1 MNAPHDLID
10 GRYRIQS
17 RLGRGGAG
25 TVYKVRDESSGDVL
39 ALKLFD
45 PSEPGSR
52 GELSALMELRHA
64 SLARLVTVGQ
74 DYFTMEHVE
83 GKSLDKVLLPT
94 KSWKE
99 MGLELLS
106 ALQAVHEGGWLHGD
120 LKPAHVVVIP
130 GGRIKLLDFGLAS
143 RERSGNIRM
152 GGTPGYVAPEI
163 LRGQPADVRS
173 DLYACGAIL
182 YLMATGHKA
191 FDGSSVQ
198 EILLRQASSDPPP
211 PHSLN
216 PRLSRADS
224 DLILKL
230 MQRDP
235 ALRPSS
241 AASAM
246 TSLGGES
253 KEARRDLLQS
263 PLLGQDK
270 LIDRL
275 GRLLQSA
282 VGGKGRFILL
292 HGEEGVGRSRLLEQL
307 AGEARILG
315 LRSHVVRIRPW
326 SSTSHQQVIQ
336 ALSEGLGMN
345 LGNGDEAIR
354 TLQETTPPPGLQTR
368 VLLLDDVQ
376 DAEASTL
383 ELVEAVAAL
392 CARTPL
398 YVVMAWRDGLI
409 HGSAF
414 HSLPSVSRSPAFHD
428 ALLPR
433 LDKDSMEAIV
443 RSTLGQDTP
452 PAGLCDKLL
461 EHAQGKPKALREAL
475 KTLVDQGSLR
485 FQAGRWICDTPIR
498 LPRSREHDQWLLSR
512 FEKLDDTAK
521 TAVQASALSSQP
533 APLELL
539 EAVCSSSG
547 AKLLGTLRDLVGAGM
562 LVRREWGWSVPSDF
576 LAKVAL
582 ESLGPE
588 GRRKFHRQILR
599 IVEKARDPLQ
609 RALLC
614 WPHALEAGDST
625 RAVEELEQAISLLVK
640 GGQEASSIE
649 LCRKLLKVAG
659 QDHAKARAQCHLRL
673 GQHHRRLESWEE
685 AARELTMAMTLDPAH
700 ASSPRLHLSLAL
712 CRLEQGLVKEAQ
724 WHLRET
730 RKCGHLD
737 GLDLTLRI
745 LEARALSSSD
755 PESAIPILVDAC
767 REAEALGEGAALLD
781 ATLSLSQLHRERGDL
796 AASDKLLSQA
806 KRRLSDPKARYLIDL
821 ETAEVALED
830 GRAGTAEQV
839 LEDLGSHVSLI
850 LEGRKLVL
858 QSRVALAQGDF
869 GRARQFYSRAL
880 KILPAPRVDESR
892 DILLETATREADRA
906 YTRTLEWLESEARSA
921 DGWSERIATIKTPS
935 ETMGTAKSLSSI
947 AAILN
952 SERQLNRL
960 FPLIMDQ
967 VVQLMGAERG
977 FLILKEDETKDLRF
991 AAARNIDQKTIA
1003 QPSFAV
1009 SASLAKQVLET
1020 GQAVL
1025 TRDALADERFRLSD
1039 SIHELKLRSILCCPL
1054 RVKERIIGAVYVDN
1068 RHLSDR
1074 FTRTN
1079 LELLECVADQAALA
1093 IENARLSERI
1103 LQQQAQLEKAA
1114 KRLAKRG
1121 EILEE
1126 TVARQSKELARVR
1139 STRDVMASLIG
1150 ESQQMESL
1158 RETLRRASGAGLNVL
1173 LQGES
1178 GTGKNLAARALHELS
1193 DRSQGPFE
1201 ILSCASMNADLMA
1214 SELFGHIKGAF
1225 TGAHAN
1231 REGLFSRTDG
1241 GTLFLDEVDE
1251 MPEAMQAQLLRVLES
1266 GQFNP
1271 VGSTET
1277 RDVSVR
1283 VIAATTS
1290 DLAKRVDQGQ
1300 FRRDLFFRL
1309 AGITLTLPPL
1319 RERAEDVPVLFLHFL
1334 NETAE
1339 RYGKP
1344 TPTVEPACMAA
1355 LKALPW
1361 SGNVR
1366 ELRHLS
1372 ERLVSMEEKTSITP
1386 SDVPSYGDFEP
1397 ENNDF
1402 GVQTGSQYKEGRRR
1416 ILEAFD
1422 LKMVTESL
1430 RLHAGNVSEAARSV
1444 GIERQYFHRIMKR
1457 HGLTAKD
1464 YRPHPSAP

>member
-1 MNAPHDLID
+1 MNPHPDLID

-17 RLGRGGAG
+17 RLGRGGAA
-25 TVYKVRDESSGDVL
+25 TVYKVRDETTGDIL

-45 PSEPGSR
+45 PTESGSR
-52 GELSALMELRHA
+52 GELSALTELRHA
-64 SLARLVTVGQ
+64 SLARLVTVGS

-94 KSWKE
+94 KAWKE

-143 RERSGNIRM
+143 RERSGFARM

-163 LRGQPADVRS
+163 LRGQPADVRG

-191 FDGSSVQ
+191 FDGTTVQ
-198 EILLRQASSDPPP
+198 EILLRQASSDPAP

-230 MQRDP
+230 LQRDP

-241 AASAM
+241 AAAAI
-246 TSLGGES
+246 TSLGGQSSEV
-253 KEARRDLLQS
+253 RRDLLQS

-270 LIDRL
+270 IIERL

-292 HGEEGVGRSRLLEQL
+292 HGEEGVGRSRVLEQL

-315 LRSHVVRIRPW
+315 LKTHSVKIKPW
-326 SSTSHQQVIQ
+326 SSSSHQHVAQ
-336 ALSEGLGMN
+336 AVADCLGVALGAGDDAAKTLLESPIN
-345 LGNGDEAIR
+345 LG
-354 TLQETTPPPGLQTR
+354 PQTR

-376 DAEASTL
+376 DAGASTL
-383 ELVEAVAAL
+383 ELLEALASV
-392 CARTPL
+392 CARCPL
-398 YVVMAWRDGLI
+398 YVVASWRDGLI

-414 HSLPSVSRSPAFHD
+414 HCLPSMTRSPAFHD

-433 LDKDSMEAIV
+433 LDKDSIGAIV
-443 RSTLGQDTP
+443 RASLGQDSP
-452 PAGLCDKLL
+452 PAGLLEKLQ

-475 KTLVDQGSLR
+475 KALVDQGTLR
-485 FQAGRWICDTPIR
+485 FQGGRWICDPLIR

-512 FEKLDDTAK
+512 FEKLDEVAK

-539 EAVCSSSG
+539 EAVCPAGG
-547 AKLLGTLRDLVGAGM
+547 ARLLGALRDLVGAGM
-562 LVRREWGWSVPSDF
+562 LVRREWGWSVPSEF
-576 LAKVAL
+576 LAKLAL

-609 RALLC
+609 RSLLC
-614 WPHALEAGDST
+614 WPHALEAGDVA
-625 RAVEELEQAISLLVK
+625 RAVEELEGAIALLVK
-640 GGQEASSIE
+640 GSQEASAIE
-649 LCRKLLKVAG
+649 LCRKLIKVAG
-659 QDHAKARAQCHLRL
+659 HDHAKARAQCHLRL

-685 AARELTMAMTLDPAH
+685 ASRELTMAMTLDPAH
-700 ASSPRLHLSLAL
+700 AANLKLHLNLAL
-712 CRLEQGLVKEAQ
+712 CRLEQGLIKEAQ
-724 WHLRET
+724 WHLREA
-730 RKCGHLD
+730 RKCGHQE
-737 GLDLTLRI
+737 GLDLTIRI
-745 LEARALSSSD
+745 LEARALSPTD

-767 REAEALGEGAALLD
+767 RESEALGEGAALLE
-781 ATLSLSQLHRERGDL
+781 ASLALARIHRERGEL
-796 AASDKLLSQA
+796 AASEKVLSQA
-806 KRRLSDPKARYLIDL
+806 KRRLTDPKARFLLDL

-830 GRAGTAEQV
+830 GRAGTAEQL
-839 LEDLGSHVSLI
+839 LEELTEPSSLT
-850 LEGRKLVL
+850 LDGRRLVL
-858 QSRVALAQGDF
+858 QSRVSLAQGDF

-880 KILPAPRVDESR
+880 KILPSPRVRDSR
-892 DILLETATREADRA
+892 DALLETATREADRA
-906 YTRTLEWLESEARSA
+906 YSRTLEWLESEARSTE
-921 DGWSERIATIKTPS
+921 GWEERIATIKTPS

-1003 QPSFAV
+1003 QPSFMV

-1054 RVKERIIGAVYVDN
+1054 RVKERVIGAVYVDN

-1074 FTRTN
+1074 FTRSN

-1126 TVARQSKELARVR
+1126 TVARQSRELARVR
-1139 STRDVMASLIG
+1139 SNRDVMATLIG
-1150 ESQQMESL
+1150 DSQAMESF
-1158 RETLRRASGAGLNVL
+1158 RETLRRAAGAGLNVL
-1173 LQGES
+1173 IQGAS

-1201 ILSCASMNADLMA
+1201 ILSCASMNADLLA
-1214 SELFGHIKGAF
+1214 SELFGHVKGAF
-1225 TGAHAN
+1225 TGAHAD
-1231 REGLFSRTDG
+1231 REGLFTRTDG

-1251 MPEAMQAQLLRVLES
+1251 MPEPMQAQLLRVLES

-1271 VGSTET
+1271 VGSSESC
-1277 RDVSVR
+1277 DVSVR
-1283 VIAATTS
+1283 VIAATTA
-1290 DLAKRVDQGQ
+1290 DLAQRVDKGH
-1300 FRRDLFFRL
+1300 FRRDLYFRL
-1309 AGITLTLPPL
+1309 AGITLSLPAL
-1319 RERAEDVPVLFLHFL
+1319 RERPDDVPRLFTHFL
-1334 NETAE
+1334 AETAE
-1339 RYGKP
+1339 RFGKP
-1344 TPTVEPACMAA
+1344 TPEVDPACMTT

-1361 SGNVR
+1361 PGNVR
-1366 ELRHLS
+1366 ELRHLT
-1372 ERLVSMEEKTSITP
+1372 ERLVTMEGKTSITP
-1386 SDVPSYGDFEP
+1386 SDLPSNSDFEP
-1397 ENNDF
+1397 EIDDL
-1402 GVQTGSQYKEGRRR
+1402 GSQYKEGRRK

-1422 LKMVTESL
+1422 LKIVTESL
-1430 RLHAGNVSEAARSV
+1430 RLHRGNVSEAARSV

-1457 HGLTAKD
+1457 HGLSARD
-1464 YRPHPSAP
+1464 YRPLSPSS